1 MALRKIAPK
10 LEDQDLPDS
19 GDEDSDEESGFGYEE
34 DSEEDSALSSS
45 PSLRLEGLL
54 PSDSNSGAE
63 KNYT

>member
-1 MALRKIAPK
+1 LAQL

-45 PSLRLEGLL
+45 PSLRLKDCSLPTPILGL
-54 PSDSNSGAE
+54 
-63 KNYT
+63 